1 MSEIL
6 IIDDDKSRAQQIKG
20 NILSINQDIHESS
33 IELSHSLHSARVN
46 LKNKSYASVF
56 LDMALPTFDDD
67 NNVDVDAGILLLNE
81 MRRGR
86 LNTPIKIFGFTA
98 LNDGIEEK
106 NKEFEQLGFKLF
118 YSPPGDL
125 SWLGIIT
132 HQLDYSISAF
142 RISTKE
148 KDIAIVTVHGI
159 RTFGSWQER
168 LINLIRNQ
176 LKPKLLEPLNF
187 KFTGIDFFTFMIPPL
202 RKKIVYRLHEDLKAW
217 MNEHST
223 KNIICFSHSFG
234 TYILIKA
241 LELFEDEH
249 LTNNISLIVL
259 SGSVLH
265 KDYNFTKLNK
275 VCNATIINECG
286 VNDFPLLLSE
296 AFIIGTG
303 MAGKVGFRRLN
314 TSKFI
319 NRYYNGGHSYFFDAE
334 SKFIKENWLPL
345 IDGKSELMLSDENIK
360 VNFIQGLLMSTSRV
374 SAKIKITYYI
384 IPLIYVLHLTYNY
397 F

>member
-1 MSEIL
+1 MPL
-6 IIDDDKSRAQQIKG
+6 
-20 NILSINQDIHESS
+20 
-33 IELSHSLHSARVN
+33 
-46 LKNKSYASVF
+46 F

-202 RKKIVYRLHEDLKAW
+202 RKKIVL
-217 MNEHST
+217 
-223 KNIICFSHSFG
+223 
-234 TYILIKA
+234 
-241 LELFEDEH
+241 
-249 LTNNISLIVL
+249 
-259 SGSVLH
+259 
-265 KDYNFTKLNK
+265 
-275 VCNATIINECG
+275 
-286 VNDFPLLLSE
+286 
-296 AFIIGTG
+296 
-303 MAGKVGFRRLN
+303 
-314 TSKFI
+314 
-319 NRYYNGGHSYFFDAE
+319 
-334 SKFIKENWLPL
+334 
-345 IDGKSELMLSDENIK
+345 
-360 VNFIQGLLMSTSRV
+360 
-374 SAKIKITYYI
+374 
-384 IPLIYVLHLTYNY
+384 
-397 F
+397 